1 MSDVDR
7 FEGVENGFD
16 GQLKGLLAEI
26 VRDTAGMPSADQVIG
41 RLRDG
46 AHPDRT
52 LRRLTVA
59 LAVATLVIV
68 ATATI
73 AVVGGRPSTPLPH
86 PALAPILPSAVP
98 LQSVA
103 PSPVPTLQT
112 VLPGNGWIAYAN
124 AALGAP
130 GSTTDLGLVSA
141 DGRRL
146 RVGSGAGEQVGCPAF
161 SPDGHTLAY
170 RSRDKVIFQA
180 IETGGAVGQPHAI
193 AVPGTECPVWAPDGN
208 GIAVGDG
215 GHVDVYG
222 TNGSLTRVGG
232 PCPPSATV
240 DFRVVR
246 QIAFS
251 PDGARIA
258 VSCNDGVRVIEIGGH
273 LLQQC
278 SDEASSSA
286 SWAPDGTRIAF
297 DRMNQGIWVGQ
308 VGGDGNELAV
318 MISATGNT
326 PIWSPRGDEIA
337 WQEGGQ
343 VVVAQPDGT
352 GRRYV
357 GAGGAYGFGGWSP
370 DGGEVL
376 QMVDVGEAWDLVAVD
391 VATNR
396 QTTLL
401 HAVPT
406 GSARSF
412 GHLPEVSWQPLW
424 SDR

>member
-1 MSDVDR
+1 MSDIDR
-7 FEGVENGFD
+7 SEEGFD
-16 GQLKGLLAEI
+16 GRLTGLLAVI
-26 VRDTAGMPSADQVIG
+26 AMDTAGMPSADQVVR
-41 RLRDG
+41 RLREG
-46 AHPDRT
+46 RRPDRT
-52 LRRLTVA
+52 LRRLT
-59 LAVATLVIV
+59 LAVAATALVIV
-68 ATATI
+68 AIATI
-73 AVVGGRPSTPLPH
+73 AVVGGRRSAPIPLP
-86 PALAPILPSAVP
+86 AVAPIPPSPAPTFQAAVP
-98 LQSVA
+98 SSVPA
-103 PSPVPTLQT
+103 PEA

-130 GSTTDLGLVSA
+130 GSTKDLGLVSA

-146 RVGSGAGEQVGCPAF
+146 RVGNDADKLVACPAF

-170 RSRDKVIFQA
+170 RSRDQVIFQA

-193 AVPGTECPVWAPDGN
+193 AAPGTECPVWAPSGN
-208 GIAVGDG
+208 DIAVGDG
-215 GHVDVYG
+215 AHIEIYG
-222 TNGSLTRVGG
+222 TNGVLTRVGG
-232 PCPPSATV
+232 PCPPSVTV

-258 VSCNDGVRVIEIGGH
+258 VSCNDGVRVIETGGH

-278 SDEASSSA
+278 SDEASSSV

-318 MISATGNT
+318 MISSTGNT
-326 PIWSPRGDEIA
+326 PIWSPGGGEIA
-337 WQEGGQ
+337 WQEGGR
-343 VVVAQPDGT
+343 VVVAHPDGM

-357 GAGGAYGFGGWSP
+357 GVGGAYGFGGWSP
-370 DGGEVL
+370 DGRDVL
-376 QMVDVGEAWDLVAVD
+376 RMVDVGEAWDLVAVD
-391 VATNR
+391 VATNQ

-412 GHLPEVSWQPLW
+412 GRLPEVSWQPLW